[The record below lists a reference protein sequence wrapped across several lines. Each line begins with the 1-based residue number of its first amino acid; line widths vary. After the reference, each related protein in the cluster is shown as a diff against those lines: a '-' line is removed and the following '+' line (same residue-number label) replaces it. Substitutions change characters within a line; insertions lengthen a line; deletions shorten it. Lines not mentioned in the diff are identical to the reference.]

1 VLQHRGRRGARRRAL
16 GRWRRGGLEEAVSA
30 ATHIIGRRR
39 HEMVLGPG
47 DTGVWSLGAAGAWRG
62 RGDSGRKDILTRR
75 ETGWV

>member
-1 VLQHRGRRGARRRAL
+1 
-16 GRWRRGGLEEAVSA
+16 VSA